1 MINIKIKTVHICS
14 SKDFITD
21 YSCFCCLHL
30 FLQQNT
36 ACHTKS
42 HISKIWFWHLPSNF
56 VKVGYFSLH
65 DCFWAV
71 RTVASRKVCILFFLS
86 TARKQCFLFFS
97 AIFHKAFFFSSL
109 LSFFFL
115 SLNNLNLQQISC
127 CFFRGSVLVVLF
139 WQLEHVQ
146 ISEFLMKMNNGFF
159 FKLKTN
165 DRNNVWTVK

>member
-109 LSFFFL
+109 LSFFFPL
-115 SLNNLNLQQISC
+115 TQQFKFTTNSMLLFPWVSSGCSLLAAGTCTNLRVSH
-127 CFFRGSVLVVLF
+127 
-139 WQLEHVQ
+139 ED
-146 ISEFLMKMNNGFF
+146 E
-159 FKLKTN
+159 
-165 DRNNVWTVK
+165 